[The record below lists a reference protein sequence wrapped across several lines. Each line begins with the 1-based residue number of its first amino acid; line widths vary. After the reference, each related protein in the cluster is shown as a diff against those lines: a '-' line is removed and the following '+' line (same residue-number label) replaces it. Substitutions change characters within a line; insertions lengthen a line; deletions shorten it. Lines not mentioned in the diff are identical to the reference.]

1 MFDYSK
7 DRRID
12 NVFSL
17 GGFQQPPPAQYYP
30 QVQPSVPGA
39 AYPPVAQEMYQHQQP
54 PPPYQAQPPP
64 QPLPPV
70 ATAPVATVATV
81 QPGQAVQVV
90 QVVAN
95 PYVKLG
101 PNPQTMTCPHCQAT
115 IITSISAEPSTIS
128 WLLGLGLCFV
138 G

>member
-1 MFDYSK
+1 
-7 DRRID
+7 
-12 NVFSL
+12 
-17 GGFQQPPPAQYYP
+17 
-30 QVQPSVPGA
+30 
-39 AYPPVAQEMYQHQQP
+39 MYQHQQP

-64 QPLPPV
+64 QPLPPPV
-70 ATAPVATVATV
+70 ATAPVATTPVATVATV
-81 QPGQAVQVV
+81 QPGQAVKVV

-128 WLLGLGLCFV
+128 WLIGLGLCGV